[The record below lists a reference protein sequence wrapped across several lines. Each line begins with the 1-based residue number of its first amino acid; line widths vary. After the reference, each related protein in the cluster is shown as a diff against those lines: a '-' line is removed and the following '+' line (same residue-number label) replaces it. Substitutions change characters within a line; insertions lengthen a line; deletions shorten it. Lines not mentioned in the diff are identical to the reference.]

1 MIVDSVSVQ
10 PDQIDSVAPT
20 SMTNRMLRKGSEN
33 VLKPAMFSDM
43 TESQTLPNRSTTRCR
58 IIFTTAIR
66 LSSLQMMKLKL
77 SPFRLQNLVL
87 GLATAG
93 ILLTAASAFA
103 QRLPGTENGEWRYLG
118 GDAGHTRSSPLNQ
131 INGDNFGDLEVAW
144 IWRTDNFGPNL
155 DYFSRSTPIYV
166 DGMLYTV
173 ATPRRQVVAI
183 DPDTGE
189 TLWAF
194 REPETIRHLR
204 SPRQAYGK
212 GVAYAEVDGR
222 GVIYVTSPAFFL
234 WALDAKTGRP
244 LENWGTRVPLE
255 GFSDTGTID
264 LIPPLVSDWGRWQ
277 DRSASYDANY
287 GIPRELGMV
296 TASAPPIV
304 VNGVVVV
311 LVGHQPSYGQTRIEN
326 VPGDIMGFDA
336 RNGEFLWKFHVIP
349 RPGEVGHETW
359 HNDAWQWSGDMSSWA
374 PASADPE
381 LGLVYIVTNASTV
394 QTYAGHRP
402 GDNLFGGCI
411 LALDVRTGERRWHFQ
426 IHRSDQWNYD
436 LPTPPMLMDL
446 TVDGQRIPALIQNT
460 KQGLIFAFNRE
471 TGEPIWPIED
481 RPVFQTEVPGNY
493 TSPTQ
498 PYPTRPEPVDRIVV
512 DGLTEEFVVDY
523 TPELKQQALEILS
536 HYRVGGLYV
545 PPLPENHDN
554 DFYNNVGCI
563 GGGNIIPHPPVADP
577 STGLMFASHRRR
589 CFAPTFMAPTG
600 GVDEDDPNY
609 AVPSATG
616 ATPNS
621 TPTTGTTVAA
631 WLPGGFREP
640 SDAQA
645 SFVSVT
651 GLPTIDGVPL
661 YKRMNNQ
668 LSAFQMNTG
677 ERSWSVPVGE
687 TPDVLT
693 NNPHLAGLEIP
704 NTGGAGWS
712 IQMVAGDLLVQTRSL
727 SQGTGQIVPDAPL
740 QLHGRDKLTGEILGS
755 VELPAPGQY
764 GMMTYMHEGKQYIVV
779 QIGSVQTGFPGSL
792 VAYALP

>member
-1 MIVDSVSVQ
+1 
-10 PDQIDSVAPT
+10 
-20 SMTNRMLRKGSEN
+20 MTNAGLRSFG
-33 VLKPAMFSDM
+33 V
-43 TESQTLPNRSTTRCR
+43 QTLAAGLTL
-58 IIFTTAIR
+58 AI
-66 LSSLQMMKLKL
+66 LMLT
-77 SPFRLQNLVL
+77 PGLVH
-87 GLATAG
+87 
-93 ILLTAASAFA
+93 A

-118 GDAGHTRSSPLNQ
+118 GDAGHTRSSPLDQ
-131 INGDNFGDLEVAW
+131 INGTNFSDLEVAW
-144 IWRTDNFGPNL
+144 IWRGDNFGPNV
-155 DYFSRSTPIYV
+155 DYFNRSTPIYV
-166 DGMLYTV
+166 DGIVYTV

-183 DPDTGE
+183 DPATGE
-189 TLWAF
+189 TLWTF
-194 REPETIRHLR
+194 REPPTVRHSR

-212 GVAYAEVDGR
+212 GVAYAEVNGR
-222 GVIYVTSPAFFL
+222 GVIYVTSPAYFL

-244 LENWGTRVPLE
+244 LENWGTPVPIE
-255 GFSDTGTID
+255 GFSDTGALD

-296 TASAPPIV
+296 TSSAPPIV

-311 LVGHQPSYGQTRIEN
+311 LVGHEPSYGQTRIEN

-336 RNGEFLWKFHVIP
+336 ATGAFLWKFHVIP

-394 QTYAGHRP
+394 QFYAGHRP
-402 GDNLFGGCI
+402 GDNLFGGSVI
-411 LALDVRTGERRWHFQ
+411 ALDVQTGERRWHFQ

-446 TVDGQRIPALIQNT
+446 TVDGQHVPALIQNT

-481 RPVFQTEVPGNY
+481 RPVIQTEVPGNY

-498 PYPTRPEPVDRIVV
+498 PYPTRPEPVDPIVV

-523 TPELKQQALEILS
+523 TPELRREALEILS
-536 HYRVGGLYV
+536 HFRVGGLYV
-545 PPLPENHDN
+545 PALPEDHDN

-563 GGGNIIPHPPVADP
+563 GGGNIIPHPPVGDP
-577 STGLMFASHRRR
+577 TTGLMFTSHRRR
-589 CFAPTFMAPTG
+589 CFAPSFMAATG
-600 GVDEDDPNY
+600 GVDVDDPSY
-609 AVPSATG
+609 AVPGAGG

-631 WLPGGFREP
+631 WLPGGFRRPTADQEP
-640 SDAQA
+640 
-645 SFVSVT
+645 FVSVT

-661 YKRMNNQ
+661 FKLRDNQ
-668 LSAFQMNTG
+668 LSAYQMNTG
-677 ERSWSVPVGE
+677 DRSWSLPIGE
-687 TPDVLT
+687 TSDVVTRNPRLT
-693 NNPHLAGLEIP
+693 GVEIP
-704 NTGGAGWS
+704 NAGGAGWS
-712 IQMVAGDLLVQTRSL
+712 IQMATGDLLVQTRAL
-727 SQGTGQIVPDAPL
+727 SEGTRQIVPDAPL
-740 QLHGRDKLTGEILGS
+740 LLHGRDKLTGEILGS

-764 GMMTYMHEGKQYIVV
+764 GMMTYLHEGKQYIVV
-779 QIGSVQTGFPGSL
+779 QVGSIQTDFPGSL
-792 VAYALP
+792 VAFALP